1 MASDF
6 WVDATGPASKLGAM
20 VRFIP
25 NILTLGRLALS
36 VVFLLM
42 LLYSPSVPGRA
53 LFLDMAFVVFV
64 VAGLSDIVDGMIA
77 RRFGVTTKFGRIVDP
92 LADKILVCGA
102 FVCFAVI
109 GEPQL
114 FDIPAWFLRII
125 HWLVAAVL
133 ILREAYVTVL
143 RHRAEAKGI
152 NFAATVSGKIKMFL
166 QSFAIGT
173 ILIKMAHA
181 PTARWG
187 HWFTLVI
194 LLVMLT
200 ATIMSGLMATRRPC
214 LQEVTGSAPL
224 RSARP
229 QDG

>member
-1 MASDF
+1 M
-6 WVDATGPASKLGAM
+6 GKLGSM
-20 VRFIP
+20 VKFIP

-42 LLYSPSVPGRA
+42 LLYSPHVPGKA

-109 GEPQL
+109 GQPQL
-114 FDIPAWFLRII
+114 FDLPGWFLWII
-125 HWLVAAVL
+125 HWAVAAVL

-143 RHRAEAKGI
+143 RHRAEARGI

-173 ILIKMAHA
+173 IIIKMAHA
-181 PTARWG
+181 PMVQWG
-187 HWFTLVI
+187 HWFTAVTLF
-194 LLVMLT
+194 VMLT
-200 ATIMSGLMATRRPC
+200 VTVTSGLLATHRQC
-214 LQEVTGSAPL
+214 LAVSKERGSGESG
-224 RSARP
+224 RDR
-229 QDG
+229 